1 MRIPDKCTT
10 VPGTA
15 APFLALKRVRLFF
28 FNHSQ
33 IITTM
38 GSDKNSDMG
47 LEDEEH
53 DSNAH
58 EILPAV
64 SKVRFFAYI
73 S

>member
-1 MRIPDKCTT
+1 
-10 VPGTA
+10 
-15 APFLALKRVRLFF
+15 
-28 FNHSQ
+28 
-33 IITTM
+33 M
-38 GSDKNSDMG
+38 GSDKNIDMG

-64 SKVRFFAYI
+64 SKVHFFAYI